1 MSQKTLFSDSPLEGD
16 FMKKEEINV
25 NNSIFLIFNW
35 KLKKSY
41 EIMFQKAS
49 HELNLTQSEI
59 DVLLF
64 LSNNRQFDTA
74 SEIVR
79 YRVMSKSMISKSVDS
94 LHRKGLIYYVV
105 DEDDKRCTHLK
116 LESEALPTVK
126 KLQELQKDFF
136 EILTHDISEEEYR
149 AMKTAL
155 EKMHRNISG
164 KFD

>member
-1 MSQKTLFSDSPLEGD
+1 MR
-16 FMKKEEINV
+16 KEEINV

-41 EIMFQKAS
+41 EMMFHKAS
-49 HELNLTQSEI
+49 QELNLTQSEI

-105 DEDDKRCTHLK
+105 DEDDKRCIHLK
-116 LESEALPTVK
+116 IEPEALPTVK

>member
-1 MSQKTLFSDSPLEGD
+1 
-16 FMKKEEINV
+16 MKKEEINV

-49 HELNLTQSEI
+49 DELNLTQSEI

-94 LHRKGLIYYVV
+94 LCIEK
-105 DEDDKRCTHLK
+105 
-116 LESEALPTVK
+116 ALY
-126 KLQELQKDFF
+126 
-136 EILTHDISEEEYR
+136 I
-149 AMKTAL
+149 M
-155 EKMHRNISG
+155 
-164 KFD
+164 

>member
-1 MSQKTLFSDSPLEGD
+1 
-16 FMKKEEINV
+16 MKKEEINV